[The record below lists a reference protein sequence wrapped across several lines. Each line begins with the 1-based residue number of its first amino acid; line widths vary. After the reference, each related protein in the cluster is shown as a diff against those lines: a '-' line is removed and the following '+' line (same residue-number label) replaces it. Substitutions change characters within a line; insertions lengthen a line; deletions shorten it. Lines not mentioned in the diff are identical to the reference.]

1 MNLECPLVM
10 LIVISNPPDGIGD
23 KLEATRL
30 VKLVCRSDE
39 TKITFIDQV
48 GKWNAL
54 MPVLLGNGDN

>member
-1 MNLECPLVM
+1 LTD
-10 LIVISNPPDGIGD
+10 PPDGIGD

-39 TKITFIDQV
+39 TKITFINQV

-54 MPVLLGNGDN
+54 MLVLLGNGDNSKFASSKKKI